1 MRRIAGELADGTL
14 TWMTGPRALGGTLVP
29 EIRAAASRA
38 GRPAPRIVAGL
49 PIALTNDPAA
59 AREAASKLFALYGT
73 LPSYR
78 AMLDLEGAAAP
89 GDIVIAGD
97 ERAIESAIRS
107 LASAGVSDLSAAP
120 YPFGSDGAAAVKRTT
135 ALLAELAKRSL
146 MSRELRFETRAIHA
160 GQEPD
165 EATGATIVP
174 VYQTVTFTQEA
185 VGQHRGFEYSRSGN
199 PTRAA
204 LEACLASLEGGR
216 FGFAYASGMAAI
228 SGVMQLLSAGDHV
241 VVADDLY
248 GGSYRLFTQVMP
260 RFGVRFSFVDAT
272 RPEEIDKAFEP
283 ATRMLWIESPT
294 NPLLRLVDI
303 AACGEIARRR
313 GAQLVVDNTFAT
325 PFLQNPLALGA
336 HVALHSTTKY
346 IGGHSDVIGGAVVV
360 DDEELAKRL
369 QFTRNATG
377 GVPGPWDAWLT
388 LRGAKTLAL
397 RMREHER
404 NAAQR
409 RGVPARAGRRSRRST
424 TRACRSIPGTSSRAA
439 RCAASAAC
447 SRSSCAAAPRR
458 RSKLCESTR
467 LFALGESLGGVE
479 SLIGYPWSMSHAAFP
494 PEEKRRKGVSEAVVR
509 LSVGIEHADDLCA
522 DLGQALEQA
531 ARAG

>member
-1 MRRIAGELADGTL
+1 M
-14 TWMTGPRALGGTLVP
+14 P
-29 EIRAAASRA
+29 
-38 GRPAPRIVAGL
+38 
-49 PIALTNDPAA
+49 
-59 AREAASKLFALYGT
+59 
-73 LPSYR
+73 
-78 AMLDLEGAAAP
+78 
-89 GDIVIAGD
+89 
-97 ERAIESAIRS
+97 
-107 LASAGVSDLSAAP
+107 
-120 YPFGSDGAAAVKRTT
+120 
-135 ALLAELAKRSL
+135 
-146 MSRELRFETRAIHA
+146 RELQFETRAIHA

-174 VYQTVTFTQEA
+174 VYQTVTYTQDAIGE
-185 VGQHRGFEYSRSGN
+185 HRGFEYSRSNN

-228 SGVMQLLSAGDHV
+228 NGVMQLLSAGDHV

-272 RPEEIDKAFEP
+272 RPEEIDKACEP
-283 ATRMLWIESPT
+283 ATRVLWIESPT

-346 IGGHSDVIGGAVVV
+346 IGGHSDVIGGAIVV

-404 NAAQR
+404 NAARVAEFLVGRKEIARLHYPGLPEHPGHELAR
-409 RGVPARAGRRSRRST
+409 RQMRGFGGMLAIELRGGA
-424 TRACRSIPGTSSRAA
+424 AAA
-439 RCAASAAC
+439 R
-447 SRSSCAAAPRR
+447 
-458 RSKLCESTR
+458 KLCESTH

-479 SLIGYPWSMSHAAFP
+479 SLIGYPWSMSHGAFP

-509 LSVGIEHADDLCA
+509 LSIGIEHADDLCA